1 MKKFIAVLALCL
13 LMVGMVAMPVSAAT
27 PKETILN
34 AAEENLPEAVMKEY
48 RPLFENIL
56 SQITVTEEQAEQ
68 VVDCIEESRAFFKN
82 YKGLSLSEYTP
93 EEREF
98 ALDMVARICEILGL
112 TAKYSPS
119 SDPKHE
125 HDIVCEIYNAAGQK
139 LADIDPDAVKKTNVP
154 ESNVNYTYV
163 VLAAVLMAGTAAAVV
178 LGKKFAAER

>member
-1 MKKFIAVLALCL
+1 MKKTIAILALCL
-13 LMVGMVAMPVSAAT
+13 MMIGMVAMPVSAAT

-34 AAEENLPEAVMKEY
+34 AAETNLPSAVMKEY

-68 VVDCIEESRAFFKN
+68 VVDCIEESRAFFKS
-82 YKGLSLSEYTP
+82 YKGLSLSEYTV

-98 ALDMVARICEILGL
+98 ALDMVVRICEILGL
-112 TAKYSPS
+112 TAKYTPS
-119 SDPKHE
+119 ASPKH
-125 HDIVCEIYNAAGQK
+125 DGDMVCEIYNAAGQK

-163 VLAAVLMAGTAAAVV
+163 VLAAVLTIGTAAAVV
-178 LGKKFAAER
+178 LGKKFVTER